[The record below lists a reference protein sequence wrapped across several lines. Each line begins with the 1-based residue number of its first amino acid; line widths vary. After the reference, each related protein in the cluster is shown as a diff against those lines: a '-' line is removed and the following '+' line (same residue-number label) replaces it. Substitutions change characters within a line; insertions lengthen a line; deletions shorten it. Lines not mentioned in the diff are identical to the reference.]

1 MSPASRTCRKFGEF
15 LSILVRSA
23 CHGFDLSMQITELA
37 VVHLYAIVEVEC
49 DPLVGMRI
57 GATKDR

>member
-1 MSPASRTCRKFGEF
+1 
-15 LSILVRSA
+15 
-23 CHGFDLSMQITELA
+23 MQITELA